1 MSKKTNSLIFMVIAT
16 IVNVVILLVFC
27 VVGLLLLNAL
37 AGAFPESPLIPALI
51 ILVFLGVILLSF
63 FTYSKL
69 VKWLNKRFNLED
81 KMDPLFSGGRNRRG
95 KTD

>member
-51 ILVFLGVILLSF
+51 ILVFSF
-63 FTYSKL
+63 L
-69 VKWLNKRFNLED
+69 VE
-81 KMDPLFSGGRNRRG
+81 GTEGARR
-95 KTD
+95 TDR

>member
-16 IVNVVILLVFC
+16 IVNVVILLVF
-27 VVGLLLLNAL
+27 
-37 AGAFPESPLIPALI
+37 
-51 ILVFLGVILLSF
+51 LGVIVLSF